1 MEKLVNVSIN
11 FFEKYI
17 DSFKGLSEDQQV
29 NFDIKREHSSRVAEI
44 ARWLTGKLKLEEE
57 DERVAYLAGL
67 YHDIG
72 RFSQLVEYNTFLDSE
87 SVDHAERSV
96 QVLKENDV
104 LNEMDESLQELVY
117 AAIQHHNKFELPKKL
132 SDREMLHA
140 KLLRDADKLDIFKV
154 LTDYYSVRNQKPNHT
169 LTWDLPKGTLVS
181 PAVAKEILA
190 GKLVSKK
197 EVKSEIDVKI
207 MQLSWVYDLNFRAS
221 YEYVI
226 ENRFLEKIYNTL
238 SKNDVNI
245 EIYRKVKVYTENKML
260 G

>member
-11 FFEKYI
+11 FFGDYI
-17 DSFKGLSEDQQV
+17 KSFKGLSEDQKV
-29 NFDIKREHSSRVAEI
+29 NFDIKREHSIRVAEVS
-44 ARWLTGKLKLEEE
+44 RWLSGKLKLEEE
-57 DERVAYLAGL
+57 DEQVAYLAGL

-72 RFSQLVEYNTFLDSE
+72 RFSQLVEFNTFLDSE

-96 QVLKENDV
+96 QVLKDNDA
-104 LNEMDESLQELVY
+104 LKEMDEDLQELVY
-117 AAIQHHNKFELPKKL
+117 SAVQHHNKFELPKKL
-132 SDREMLHA
+132 SEQEMLHG

-169 LTWDLPKGTLVS
+169 LTWELPKGTLVS

-221 YEYVI
+221 FDYLI

-245 EIYRKVKVYTENKML
+245 EIYRKVKVYSENKMM